1 MPHFIVEY
9 SNNLSEEALNIPV
22 LLETLIDTA
31 VETKL
36 FPIAGFRAR
45 AYRADHQRVG
55 HGDAANAF
63 VHVAMNI
70 GQGRSEHDRQ
80 KAGET
85 IFDALKDHMVL
96 LLKTHKI
103 ALSFEM
109 REIEPV
115 KFNFKNT

>member
-9 SNNLSEEALNIPV
+9 SNNLPEETLKIPV
-22 LLETLIDTA
+22 LLETLINTA
-31 VETKL
+31 VDTGL
-36 FPIAGFRAR
+36 FPITGFRAR

-55 HGDAANAF
+55 HGDAANGF
-63 VHVAMNI
+63 VHVTMNI

-85 IFDALKDHMVL
+85 IFEALKDHML
-96 LLKTHKI
+96 ILLKSHKI

-115 KFNFKNT
+115 KFNFKNI